1 MTQKFILGAF
11 IRPQTFEMAT
21 AVFDPDR
28 GKGNSVTVWNVARP
42 DDLIA
47 TGSIDHGQF
56 GRDYGL
62 SAKLT
67 GYPRAHATPGVSVE
81 YQKRK
86 GAVGGGGWGTPLYVA
101 EATSAHLR
109 LEHNLPY
116 RSGTQGDLAGVSSEP
131 DGRSPDASA
140 WWRRALDAGLTE
152 QQSQCTE
159 EEEEEEVEDDFELDD
174 SDMPS
179 RVDDAV
185 RTAVAS
191 ANDEVSVSSVSYR
204 IEGKWQGTRSGT
216 TEKCIDVDVLTY
228 DSCIEKGLVLLN
240 TDATNREGYD
250 LTFSAWDDSL
260 LDDIDDVQK
269 DVLRIVNTGY
279 LAALPMGMAAMGTLV
294 TIARKH
300 LTAPEVSAMIERFN
314 EKVDAGGVRY
324 EEAVVAVENP
334 GRSRI
339 RRVRIGRHTVLMRTN
354 PRRVVVPRVI
364 AHGSPIFY
372 GPRPNPR
379 SINSISASLKK
390 NLEAL
395 YQRRVAMGYGALANL
410 L

>member
-1 MTQKFILGAF
+1 MPQKYIMGVF

-28 GKGNSVTVWNVARP
+28 GKGNSVTVWNVASP

-56 GRDYGL
+56 GADYAL

-67 GYPRAHATPGVSVE
+67 GYPRAHATPGVSVA

-101 EATSAHLR
+101 EATSAYLR
-109 LEHNLPY
+109 HEYDLPY
-116 RSGTQGDLAGVSSEP
+116 RRGTEGDLTGVSSDS
-131 DGRSPDASA
+131 DGRSVEASA
-140 WWRRALDAGLTE
+140 WWSRASKAGLTRQE
-152 QQSQCTE
+152 SPCSE

-216 TEKCIDVDVLTY
+216 TEKCIDVDILTY
-228 DSCIEKGLVLLN
+228 DSCVEKGLVLLN
-240 TDATNREGYD
+240 TDATDRAGSD
-250 LTFSAWDDSL
+250 LTFSAWDAYL
-260 LDDIDDVQK
+260 LADIDEVQK

-354 PRRVVVPRVI
+354 PRRMVIPRVI
-364 AHGSPIFY
+364 AHGRPVFY
-372 GPRPNPR
+372 GPRPNPAGV
-379 SINSISASLKK
+379 SASLKK

-395 YQRRVAMGYGALANL
+395 YQRRVAMGYGALADL
-410 L
+410 P